1 MNVSSY
7 LKVSPQELFK
17 RLMARKDL
25 ALGAVVMVCGI
36 ILSGVLYQKQQQRLK
51 VIEAEIVQQE
61 QKVTLAKELSA
72 LDDKFKAASSA
83 YARKDGSFTINK
95 FSELSAAAGAKITSL
110 SVENETDSGLY
121 TVTSYRLSVKADYHS
136 IGRFIS
142 ALESAGDMVKVEE
155 FSLTLTGG
163 QARTLRPGEAGQA
176 NILNVNMRV
185 SVSFMKTL

>member
-1 MNVSSY
+1 MNMSSY
-7 LKVSPQELFK
+7 LKVSPQELLK
-17 RLMARKDL
+17 RLTARKDL
-25 ALGAVVMVCGI
+25 ALGAVVVVGGI
-36 ILSGVLYQKQQQRLK
+36 ILSGILYQKQQQRLK
-51 VIEAEIVQQE
+51 AIEAEISQQE

-72 LDDKFKAASSA
+72 LDDKLKAASSA

-163 QARTLRPGEAGQA
+163 QARARQPEDAGQA
-176 NILNVNMRV
+176 NILNINMRV